1 VAITAGTR
9 VTTKSEG
16 GEALRIGVI
25 GPVGPDY
32 FADNVIDSLQG
43 MGHTPIELGPGWKI
57 YRSRLANG
65 VASAAKRM
73 LPVLD
78 ERSQRRISR
87 AANEAACEL
96 IVNIDMTLLPST
108 VRRLQRAGARVVFWF
123 PDHIAQLGRQL
134 MLLAPY
140 DALFFKDPI
149 LVERLRANLGLPAY
163 YLPEACNP
171 RWHRP
176 LVPAGTEPYLVIAG
190 SMYPSRVKLLQRL
203 VAKGIPL
210 KLYGGAFPPWLSD
223 TSLRDLHTGRVV
235 FREDKARVFRSAAG
249 VLNNLHPAEAASNA
263 RLFEA
268 AGSGAAVLT
277 EFRPALP
284 ELFLIDHEVL
294 AFRDFDELVDQ
305 ASRLL
310 GEAGL
315 AARLGDAAAERA
327 HRDHTYEARLATII
341 TTVS

>member
-1 VAITAGTR
+1 MTAGTR
-9 VTTKSEG
+9 VTTKSEE

-32 FADNVIDSLQG
+32 FADNVIDSLHR

-78 ERSQRRISR
+78 ERSQRGISR
-87 AANEAACEL
+87 AANESECEF

-123 PDHIAQLGRQL
+123 PDHVAQLGRQL

-203 VAKGIPL
+203 MAKGIPL

-223 TSLRDLHTGRVV
+223 TSIRGLHTGRVV

-249 VLNNLHPAEAASNA
+249 VLNNLHPAEVTSNA

-268 AGSGAAVLT
+268 TGSGAAVLT

-284 ELFLIDHEVL
+284 ELFVIDREVL

-310 GEAGL
+310 GEAGI

-327 HRDHTYEARLATII
+327 HRDHTYEARLAAII